1 MINLIRAE
9 SSRWVA
15 RRGLWI
21 GLAALIAVMGFF
33 VLSIW
38 FAAAPPSSQDV
49 AQYRQ
54 YYAESLADWEQ
65 HGEQYVEDC
74 YRQATSDLERA
85 DCEQMRAP
93 VEADY
98 IPAPMSWKDAASLG
112 TTAGAVVGALGA
124 MLMAASFW
132 GAEYR
137 QGSIATW
144 LTFVPGRGRVWS
156 AKMIV
161 SAVAG
166 ALVAL
171 VCAGV
176 GLLSAWVAMA
186 VQQGPDAVGAWTES
200 LQMLARAAGLGA
212 LLAVIGGALAVG
224 FRNTVAAVALPLA
237 YLFLQGMFRIVAL
250 LPGADALVTW
260 MPENNV
266 IAYLNHGYTMQVP
279 VTRVGPT
286 GMEWSTIEKTI
297 TFGQGLLYLLVVTT
311 LFALASW
318 ALFRRRDIAE

>member
-21 GLAALIAVMGFF
+21 GLAGLVALMCAV
-33 VLSIW
+33 VASIW
-38 FAAAPPSSQDV
+38 FATMPPSSQEV

-74 YRQATSDLERA
+74 YRQATSDPEREE
-85 DCEQMRAP
+85 CGQMRAP

-98 IPAPMSWKDAASLG
+98 IPTPMTWTDAFATAATGG
-112 TTAGAVVGALGA
+112 TIMSALGV
-124 MLMAASFW
+124 MVMAASFW

-144 LTFVPGRGRVWS
+144 LTFVPSRGRVWT
-156 AKMIV
+156 AKMAV
-161 SAVAG
+161 AAVAG
-166 ALVAL
+166 ALVVMLCTGLTL
-171 VCAGV
+171 VG
-176 GLLSAWVAMA
+176 AWVSVWAH
-186 VQQGPDAVGAWTES
+186 QGPDAVGSWSEP
-200 LQMLARAAGLGA
+200 LQRLALGAGLGA
-212 LLAVIGGALAVG
+212 LFAVIGGALAVG
-224 FRNTVAAVALPLA
+224 FRTTVAAAALPLG
-237 YLFLQGMFRIVAL
+237 YVFLQAASSL
-250 LPGADALVTW
+250 LTVIPGGHNLVTW
-260 MPENNV
+260 LPENNV
-266 IAYLNHGYTMQVP
+266 LAYLGLGYTFAVP
-279 VTRVGPT
+279 VTKIGANGV
-286 GMEWSTIEKTI
+286 EWSTIEKTI

-311 LFALASW
+311 LVALASW